1 MKLYRLII
9 IALTLVAPV
18 MSLRAQNT
26 TSSPYSRF
34 GYGVLNDYA
43 SSSQRAMGGVGI
55 AMNNS
60 RQINPMNPASYAAID
75 TLTFL
80 FDIGVD
86 LRQIN
91 SSEINGSGVKE
102 SGKKFTGGLD
112 YITMQFPLGKY
123 MGGSIGL
130 LPYSQTGYSFG
141 QEIVNGENSHQG
153 SGSINELYF
162 GISGRPFKG
171 FTIGANISYLFGN
184 LINDTYL
191 MPTVEATGATMTSL
205 FERVVEVR
213 DYNLRFGAQ
222 YSFNAGAK
230 NRFTFGVVYTPPKDF
245 RGKTYAVMYDIN
257 ADAMPD
263 TIASVRLKGHNS
275 APATYG
281 AGISYHWDNRLYV
294 EADFTY
300 QPWKDA
306 KFYEIDGFDD
316 TRFNNRWKAA
326 LGVQYTH
333 SGRGG
338 YLKRITYRAGFFA
351 DTDYIMARGN
361 KVKDV
366 GVSVGFGLPAPVNR
380 WTKTVVNL
388 GFEYRHRTSSPVA
401 LVKEN
406 YFNFTIGINFNELW
420 FWQNK
425 IQ

>member
-1 MKLYRLII
+1 M
-9 IALTLVAPV
+9 TLLAPT
-18 MSLRAQNT
+18 MTLSAQNA
-26 TSSPYSRF
+26 TSTPYSRF

-86 LRQIN
+86 LSQIN
-91 SSEINGSGVKE
+91 STENLNGTELK
-102 SGKKFTGGLD
+102 GKKFTGGLD
-112 YITMQFPLGKY
+112 YVTMQFPIGKY
-123 MGGSIGL
+123 MGASIGL
-130 LPYSQTGYSFG
+130 LPYSQVGYSFG
-141 QEIVNGENSHQG
+141 QDIVNGEDSHQG
-153 SGSINELYF
+153 SGGINELYF

-171 FTIGANISYLFGN
+171 FSIGANISYLFGH
-184 LINDTYL
+184 IVNDTYL
-191 MPTVEATGATMTSL
+191 NPTASTSGGSMSSL

-222 YSFNAGAK
+222 YSFNVGEK
-230 NRFTFGVVYTPPKDF
+230 NRFTLGVVYTPPKDF
-245 RGKTYAVMYDIN
+245 RGKTYAVMYDIEN
-257 ADAMPD
+257 DVEPD
-263 TIASVRLKGHNS
+263 TIASIKLKGNNS

-306 KFYEIDGFDD
+306 KFYEIEGFEES
-316 TRFNNRWKAA
+316 RFNDRWKAA
-326 LGVQYTH
+326 FGLQFTPAT
-333 SGRGG
+333 RGG
-338 YLKRITYRAGFFA
+338 YFKRISYRAGAFV

-366 GVSVGFGLPAPVNR
+366 GVSVGLGLPAPVNR
-380 WTKTVVNL
+380 WTKTVVNI